1 MIGTRMQ
8 QPRKGT
14 VGNGGTWSQV
24 FADKARKPNAD
35 KNSGGEQTVNEH
47 DNQKLLKLLQS
58 AKGELQGLRLVHLHL
73 SLLEAQDYS
82 APFIVK
88 NVLAEVSSKS
98 SFFQSFNMSNS
109 DIIILY
115 KGLKLSAITEVCSKI
130 EQVFLSKT
138 SMTRPNPYKEW
149 SLYSIM
155 ELSLNFVNV
164 MRFIESLDQETTK
177 TESTTKPPITLEEMA
192 KLERS
197 MQMFDLSP
205 FMLNQ
210 QVIDLK
216 GDDGEEQVYF
226 ELFISVKALEDRL
239 CPNFDLTA
247 NKWLF
252 QYFTA
257 GLDRSVLKSLNYGM
271 DFMAGRRIG
280 ININLSTVISSA
292 FVKFDETLPIN
303 YRGNVVLEINKVD
316 MIENLNLYRE
326 VVDFAQ
332 ERGYKICIDALNPFW
347 LTHLDV
353 EYLDCDFAK
362 IFWQQDMRDMDE
374 ELRRVFKEKCEQQ
387 SNCTLIL
394 ARSET
399 VDSLVFAH
407 THGIR
412 LVQGRAVDN
421 ILRKGVSVGD
431 AIKSALSMD
440 DDDF

>member
-1 MIGTRMQ
+1 MQ
-8 QPRKGT
+8 QPRSRSASGW
-14 VGNGGTWSQV
+14 GRPP
-24 FADKARKPNAD
+24 AERNAAASRD
-35 KNSGGEQTVNEH
+35 DAPTLQDGAPDGAIIEY

-73 SLLEAQDYS
+73 SLLENSGYS
-82 APFIVK
+82 APFVVK
-88 NVLAEVSSKS
+88 NVLQEVAQKA
-98 SFFQSFNMSNS
+98 SFFQTFNMSNG
-109 DIIILY
+109 DILLLY
-115 KGLKLSAITEVCSKI
+115 KGLKLSAITEVCQRI
-130 EQVFLSKT
+130 EQLFLSK
-138 SMTRPNPYKEW
+138 SAMVRPNPYKEW

-164 MRFIESLDQETTK
+164 MRFIESLDVNA
-177 TESTTKPPITLEEMA
+177 STSERQTKPPITLEELA

-205 FMLNQ
+205 FLLNQ
-210 QVIDLK
+210 QVVDLSADK
-216 GDDGEEQVYF
+216 EESQVYF

-239 CPNFDLTA
+239 SPEFDLTA

-271 DFMAGRRIG
+271 DFMAGKRIG

-292 FVKFDETLPIN
+292 FVKFDETLPAN

-316 MIENLNLYRE
+316 MIENLGLYRE

-353 EYLDCDFAK
+353 EFLDCDFAK
-362 IFWQQDMRDMDE
+362 IFWTPDIRDMDD
-374 ELRRVFKEKCEQQ
+374 ELARVFRERCNQQ
-387 SNCTLIL
+387 DNCRLIL
-394 ARSET
+394 ARAET
-399 VDSLVFAH
+399 VDSLVFAKGC
-407 THGIR
+407 GIN

-421 ILRKGVSVGD
+421 ITRKGVSVVD
-431 AIKSALSMD
+431 AVKAAADMD
-440 DDDF
+440 EAF